1 MFGDVINVCKAL
13 NTQPPVNEK
22 QKSETG
28 CGLLCTGLVKF
39 WAGAS
44 PESPSCFQ
52 LPLVGQGAIE
62 NTLAVSDVF
71 RQQLAQLFCIA
82 VRKTMRFTES
92 PEDTVSLLVAWQR
105 VRPPKEKV
113 NQELL

>member
-1 MFGDVINVCKAL
+1 MSSIDLVGHILLLGVKSPPWVFWDVINVCKAL

-39 WAGAS
+39 WASAS

-52 LPLVGQGAIE
+52 LPLVGHGAIE
-62 NTLAVSDVF
+62 NTLAVSFDAF
-71 RQQLAQLFCIA
+71 PQQLAQLF
-82 VRKTMRFTES
+82 V
-92 PEDTVSLLVAWQR
+92 LQ
-105 VRPPKEKV
+105 
-113 NQELL
+113 